1 MSDRG
6 ELKVGKRGDVNVIDF
21 ENLTLDTP
29 RMTYD
34 LPSGAGRL
42 QQKST
47 GFLATMVA
55 GSVTYENGDATD
67 ALPGRLIR
75 KRD

>member
-1 MSDRG
+1 M
-6 ELKVGKRGDVNVIDF
+6 V
-21 ENLTLDTP
+21 
-29 RMTYD
+29 YD
-34 LPSGAGRL
+34 LPSKAGRL

-47 GFLATMVA
+47 GFLATMVK
-55 GSVTYENGDATD
+55 GSVTYENDEETD